1 MFCTSFVLLYTAVFS
16 QMQNHVSSAKG
27 LLFPSDVSE
36 DQRFKHRNTSSFSLW
51 NMFLFFAVA
60 LHQNFHLLSLCSVQ
74 VNLNSRVCNAVIST
88 QKHRDESFLHVGSEH
103 LTKQQKQGCLRQPSF
118 HGGDGSRRLVPS
130 FPTENQEFPEYYMTM
145 VTFKFL

>member
-1 MFCTSFVLLYTAVFS
+1 MFCTSFVLHYTAVFS

-74 VNLNSRVCNAVIST
+74 VNLNSRVCDAVIST
-88 QKHRDESFLHVGSEH
+88 QKHRDESLSRAGSEH
-103 LTKQQKQGCLRQPSF
+103 LTKQQKQSCLRQPSS
-118 HGGDGSRRLVPS
+118 HGGGGSRRLAPS
-130 FPTENQEFPEYYMTM
+130 FPTENEEFPEYHMTT
-145 VTFKFL
+145 VTYKIL